1 MYLKFYLQ
9 LIVEQNWQ
17 RSLINPASELSAIEF
32 SSNNLLGFKSCWVDT
47 TPVSWPVYLYKTT
60 DGGLSWPYCYL
71 LSNASFAEIVTN
83 IRWIEGTTNLY
94 YSTETFSGNRIFK
107 STDNGEHW
115 NPMVLNLIQDQVV
128 CMSLVKKNNK
138 VWGYATTANRL
149 IFQLAG
155 ESVGINKIESTIPL
169 EYMLYQNYP
178 NPFNPATKIKFEI
191 PSSENGK
198 WKMKNGLV
206 TLVVYDAL
214 GKEVATLVNEKLQ
227 PGEYETSFDGSK
239 LSSGIYFYKLSAGD
253 YQETKRM
260 VLIK

>member
-1 MYLKFYLQ
+1 
-9 LIVEQNWQ
+9 
-17 RSLINPASELSAIEF
+17 
-32 SSNNLLGFKSCWVDT
+32 
-47 TPVSWPVYLYKTT
+47 
-60 DGGLSWPYCYL
+60 
-71 LSNASFAEIVTN
+71 
-83 IRWIEGTTNLY
+83 
-94 YSTETFSGNRIFK
+94 
-107 STDNGEHW
+107 
-115 NPMVLNLIQDQVV
+115 
-128 CMSLVKKNNK
+128 
-138 VWGYATTANRL
+138 
-149 IFQLAG
+149 
-155 ESVGINKIESTIPL
+155 
-169 EYMLYQNYP
+169 MLYQNYP

>member
-1 MYLKFYLQ
+1 
-9 LIVEQNWQ
+9 
-17 RSLINPASELSAIEF
+17 
-32 SSNNLLGFKSCWVDT
+32 
-47 TPVSWPVYLYKTT
+47 
-60 DGGLSWPYCYL
+60 
-71 LSNASFAEIVTN
+71 
-83 IRWIEGTTNLY
+83 
-94 YSTETFSGNRIFK
+94 
-107 STDNGEHW
+107 
-115 NPMVLNLIQDQVV
+115 MVLNLIQDQVV